1 MDFAKYTRYPMYR
14 MARREHAFTME
25 SETMSGQKQELPPI
39 EPTGGWKQYNL
50 AIFVLVLYPIL
61 ILGCALA
68 IFWAVPS
75 PNHPNPNER
84 AEIVTPTSH
93 EPFHLSLS
101 VLPGLRTPQ
110 TPAGS

>member
-1 MDFAKYTRYPMYR
+1 MDFAKYMRYRMYR
-14 MARREHAFTME
+14 RRRPEHAFVME
-25 SETMSGQKQELPPI
+25 SKSMTQQKQELPPI
-39 EPTGGWKQYNL
+39 EPAGGWKQYNL

-75 PNHPNPNER
+75 PNRPNPNDR
-84 AEIVTPTSH
+84 VEIVAPASH

-101 VLPGLRTPQ
+101 VLPGVTQ
-110 TPAGS
+110 APAGS